1 MTNITKMALL
11 GVMAV
16 AFIDVTGSVAV
27 AQSQTV
33 APLIQETGRRVCL
46 NQPPRSLTDTTTES
60 EDALR
65 RIDSIGNR
73 CVYSTRTGRHIGQ
86 SEIMDFLQTNP
97 DARDITYG
105 GILTTGQNPGQ

>member
-16 AFIDVTGSVAV
+16 AFINVTGSVAV

-33 APLIQETGRRVCL
+33 PELEQIGRSLCI
-46 NQPPRSLTDTTTES
+46 NKPPRSLTDNTTES

-65 RIDSIGNR
+65 RVDSIGNR

-105 GILTTGQNPGQ
+105 GILTTGAGPGQ